1 MTTTTENVNTTE
13 ETTMTKTINILISD
27 PLSEDG
33 IYPLLEEK
41 DLQLNI
47 VSNTGLSPEE
57 LKAIIND
64 FDVLLVRSQTKVT
77 REIIE
82 AATNLKLIGR
92 AGVGVDNIDLDAATE
107 KGIIVVNAPDGNT
120 NSAAEHTTAMIMALA
135 RHIPHAHMSLQE
147 GRWDRKKF
155 VGVELKNK
163 TIGVLGFGRIG
174 QEVAHRAKGNRM
186 NVIAYDP
193 FLTAEK
199 AEKAGVAYGSV
210 EDVAKVADFI
220 TMHTPLLD
228 STHHMIND
236 DIFAI
241 MKDGVRIVNCA
252 RGGIIDEDALF
263 RAIES
268 GKVAGAALDV
278 MEEEP
283 FVGNRLLDLPQ
294 IIATPHLGASTIEA
308 QESVAVDVSNDIL
321 SYFKHGTVLNPVN
334 MASVSKDIIAKIEP
348 FFDLGAKLGT
358 FVSRLTDSAINEI
371 NIYYSG
377 DLANFDVR
385 PLTNNTVKGILTR
398 NLGNNVNNV
407 NARYLA
413 ERNDIKINEHKSTR
427 AKAFLNSITV
437 ELVTSTETHKVK
449 GTLLAGLGARIVQVD
464 DYVIDVNPQGHI
476 LFIRHMDK
484 PGAIGLV
491 GTLLADQNINIAT
504 MQVGRAIE
512 GGDAIMVLAVDH
524 SVENVDFLKQ
534 QKNIFDVKS
543 IDL

>member
-1 MTTTTENVNTTE
+1 M
-13 ETTMTKTINILISD
+13 TINILISD

-33 IYPLLEEK
+33 IYPLLQEK
-41 DLQLNI
+41 ELELNI

-57 LKAIIND
+57 LKAIIKD

-82 AATNLKLIGR
+82 AADNLKLIGR

-155 VGVELKNK
+155 TGVELKNK
-163 TIGVLGFGRIG
+163 TIGVVGFGRIG

-210 EDVAKVADFI
+210 EDVVKVADFI
-220 TMHTPLLD
+220 TVHTPLLD
-228 STHHMIND
+228 STRHMINA
-236 DIFAI
+236 DIFKL
-241 MKDGVRIVNCA
+241 MKDGVRIINCA
-252 RGGIIDEDALF
+252 RGGIIDEDALYD
-263 RAIES
+263 AIES

-283 FVGNRLLDLPQ
+283 FVGHRLLSLPQ
-294 IIATPHLGASTIEA
+294 VIATPHLGASTIEA

-321 SYFKHGTVLNPVN
+321 SYFKFGSVVNPVN
-334 MASVSKDIIAKIEP
+334 MPSVPKDMVAKVEP
-348 FFDLGAKLGT
+348 FFELGAKIGK
-358 FVSRLTDSAINEI
+358 FVSRLSDDAITEV

-385 PLTNNTVKGILTR
+385 PLTNNTIKGILTR
-398 NLGNNVNNV
+398 NLGNHVNNV

-427 AKAFLNSITV
+427 AKAFLNSMTV
-437 ELVTSTETHKVK
+437 EVVTTTSTHKVK

-464 DYVIDVNPQGHI
+464 DYVVDVNPEGHI
-476 LFIRHMDK
+476 IFIKHTDK

-491 GTLLADQNINIAT
+491 GTLLADQNVNIAA
-504 MQVGRAIE
+504 MQVGRAQE
-512 GGDAIMVLAVDH
+512 GGNAIMVLSVDNT
-524 SVENVDFLKQ
+524 VESVDFLKQ
-534 QKNIFDVKS
+534 QKNIFDVKT

>member
-1 MTTTTENVNTTE
+1 MA
-13 ETTMTKTINILISD
+13 INILISD

-33 IYPLLEEK
+33 IYPLRQEQEL
-41 DLQLNI
+41 DLNI
-47 VSNTGLSPEE
+47 VSNTGLAPEE
-57 LKAIIND
+57 LKAIIKD

-82 AATNLKLIGR
+82 AADNLKLIGR
-92 AGVGVDNIDLDAATE
+92 AGVGVDNIDLEAATE

-135 RHIPHAHMSLQE
+135 RHIPHAYQSLME

-163 TIGVLGFGRIG
+163 TLGVVGFGRIG

-199 AEKAGVAYGSV
+199 AEKAGVDYGSV

-220 TMHTPLLD
+220 TVHTPLLD
-228 STHHMIND
+228 STRHMINEN
-236 DIFAI
+236 IFNI
-241 MKDGVRIVNCA
+241 MKDGVRIINCA
-252 RGGIIDEDALF
+252 RGGIIDEEALYA
-263 RAIES
+263 AIES

-283 FVGNRLLDLPQ
+283 FVGNKLLDLPQ
-294 IIATPHLGASTIEA
+294 VIATPHLGASTIEA

-334 MASVSKDIIAKIEP
+334 MPSVPKDMVAKVEP
-348 FFDLGAKLGT
+348 FFELGDKIGKL
-358 FVSRLTDSAINEI
+358 VSHLTDEPINEV

-398 NLGNNVNNV
+398 NLGNHVNNV

-413 ERNDIKINEHKSTR
+413 DRNDIKINEHKSTR

-437 ELVTSTETHKVK
+437 ELVTNNTTHKVK
-449 GTLLAGLGARIVQVD
+449 GTLLAGLGARIVQID
-464 DYVIDVNPQGHI
+464 DYNVDINPEGHI
-476 LFIRHMDK
+476 LFIKHTDK

-512 GGDAIMVLAVDH
+512 GGDAIMVLSVDH
-524 SVENVDFLKQ
+524 IVEYVDFLKQ
-534 QKNIFDVKS
+534 QKNIFEVKA
-543 IDL
+543 ITL